1 MNTRRRGRGEGS
13 ITQRA
18 DGRWVARVDLGWEGG
33 KRRRKAVYGRTRR
46 QVADKLTK
54 VLRDVQQGAALPDE
68 RQTVSQFLTRWLDEK
83 RTRLRPRAWA
93 TYEQAVRL
101 HLAPGIGKIALARLT
116 PAQLDAWFRE
126 HQLHGASPRAIRYA
140 RSVLRAAL
148 NQARKWRAVSENVA
162 ELIEA
167 PRHQAREIQPLTPE
181 QARKLLESAKGHRLG
196 GVVSVATALGL
207 RLGEALGLRWADVD
221 FDAGTLSVKQALER
235 SGGDSAARRPL
246 IVERR
251 ELRKRIAA
259 APKRSAERRELRT
272 RLKALRGRW
281 RTVRTTL
288 KTTEPKSTR
297 SRRTIR
303 MPTIVVAALKAHR
316 TRQLE
321 DRLAAGGAWNDSGFV
336 FTSPIGTALEP
347 RNVTREFHVLL
358 ASADLPAVRFHDLR
372 HTAAT
377 LLLAQGVDPRT
388 IMETLGHSQIS
399 LTLNTYSH
407 VLPALQADAAA
418 KLDAILT
425 R

>member
-1 MNTRRRGRGEGS
+1 MNTHRRGRGEGS
-13 ITQRA
+13 ITQRP
-18 DGRWVARVDLGWEGG
+18 DGRWVGRVDLGWQEGT
-33 KRRRKAVYGRTRR
+33 RRRKAVYGQTRR
-46 QVADKLTK
+46 EVADKLTT
-54 VLRDVQQGAALPDE
+54 VLRGVQQGATLPDE

-101 HLAPGIGKIALARLT
+101 HLIPGIGRIALARLT
-116 PAQLDAWFRE
+116 PAQLDTWFRE
-126 HQLHGASPRAIRYA
+126 HQQHGASPRAIRYA

-148 NQARKWRAVSENVA
+148 NQARRWGAVSQNVA
-162 ELIEA
+162 ELVDA

-181 QARKLLESAKGHRLG
+181 QARTLLEAAKGHRLG
-196 GVVSVATALGL
+196 GVISVATALGL

-221 FDAGTLSVKQALER
+221 FDAGTLRVKQALER

-251 ELRKRIAA
+251 ELRKRIEA
-259 APKRSAERRELRT
+259 APKRSAERRELRA
-272 RLKALRGRW
+272 RLEALHARW

-288 KTTEPKSTR
+288 KTTEPKSMR
-297 SRRTIR
+297 SRRLIR
-303 MPTIVVAALKAHR
+303 MPAVVVAALKAHR

-321 DRLAAGGAWNDSGFV
+321 DRLAAGGVWNESGFV

-347 RNVTREFHVLL
+347 RNVTREFHALL
-358 ASADLPAVRFHDLR
+358 AGAELPAVRFHDLR